1 MKFMYKLL
9 IISAC
14 CIAMLAFA
22 VEKLSVSELLD
33 KYAANQSKLKSFV
46 IKSELK
52 ETSITEDGTD
62 SRSMIKS
69 KIIEFRYEDDGGNF
83 RAYYCPKDVHS
94 GVDGSLV
101 PADRQNRYLYLWDR
115 KRYIEHYKEQ
125 TLNDSNVFV
134 SFNTKE
140 MKDAITRGYFGA
152 GSVLGFL
159 YGDVER
165 FDSILK
171 QADSTS
177 VRDELE
183 RVGSGDC
190 YVIDA
195 KTKHGTYTIWLDP
208 EHGYGIAKA
217 YVHRGPKDLRWGRPL
232 DSYKFAPYDS
242 DTFSI
247 RNVRFESKED
257 IWVPME
263 ADFRIDSKGP
273 NSAETIDIHHWV
285 TDLLLNPDH
294 DALGSFVPD
303 IENGTSVRIQE
314 APGIRYTWQEG
325 MKFVVDERD
334 GGIRYVLKEWS
345 ILVGVG
351 KPLPK
356 FEGIKLKLSAEQTK
370 NRAILL
376 CFFDINQRPSRNCV
390 RQLTQK
396 AEELKEESV
405 TIAAIQASEVT
416 EKTLNEWKKK
426 YNIPFPV
433 GAITADIEK
442 TRFAWG
448 VRSLPWLILTNSQYI
463 ISAEGF
469 GIDELDEELE
479 NIIDTEQSTHKNE
492 AMPSK
497 PAVQTGRYDSA
508 KSLLDAEAILAGWE
522 RSYAGIRTMRVSYC
536 TRLVDYQPPARNPN
550 EPPPVK
556 YMHVERVEQGN
567 RFHLRYSTAEDGFD
581 RPESLMEHAFDGKI
595 TREYWG
601 STKHGSIVAGLIGRN
616 TETMNDLKVY
626 MLLRRRLVGSRN
638 ASGTYLIEDPNSKP
652 DLSRTLSYAIPRSM
666 ISVLPKLEYV
676 GSQLCHVIEVT
687 VPGKD
692 HKGIPRQIKQLF
704 WIAHDKGMCLM
715 KYQWYWDNRFDREI
729 KVEQIAMAKMD
740 GTDVWYPK
748 KAYRTIFSDEFGT
761 TKYELTVTEFIPNV
775 EVDEKTFRFDFPKG
789 TDVFDRVR
797 GIAGVDLPK
806 EPLSLVGKPLPLLR
820 SFNLKSNADQSKGK
834 MILVCFWD
842 MEQRPSWNCIM
853 RLARQAEQLK
863 QKDVTV
869 VAVQASEVNEST
881 LNDWLKEYN
890 IPFPVGMVQGDVE
903 KSHFTWGVRS
913 LPWLILSNRKQIVRA
928 EGFALTELG
937 EKMSAIAQ
945 KRTE

>member
-14 CIAMLAFA
+14 CIAMPAFA

-134 SFNTKE
+134 SFNTKD

-195 KTKHGTYTIWLDP
+195 KTKHGTYTIWLDT
-208 EHGYGIAKA
+208 EHDYGIAKA

-334 GGIRYVLKEWS
+334 GGIRYVPKEWS

-376 CFFDINQRPSRNCV
+376 CFFDMNQRPSRNCV

-508 KSLLDAEAILAGWE
+508 KSFLDAEAILAGWE
-522 RSYAGIRTMRVSYC
+522 SSYAGIRTMRVSYC
-536 TRLVDYQPPARNPN
+536 TRLVDYQPPANNPD

-556 YMHVERVEQGN
+556 YQHIERVEDGK
-567 RFHLRYSTAEDGFD
+567 RYHIRYSIAEDGFD
-581 RPESLMEHAFDGKI
+581 RPESLMEHAFDGKT

-601 STKHGSIVAGLIGRN
+601 STTHGSIVSGLTGRN
-616 TETMNDLKVY
+616 VETENHLKSY
-626 MLLRRRLVGSRN
+626 MLLKTHPTPAFLKDE
-638 ASGTYLIEDPNSKP
+638 YPNGVPELALMLK
-652 DLSRTLSYAIPRSM
+652 LGITRGIVIVR
-666 ISVLPKLEYV
+666 PKLESV
-676 GSQLCHVIEVT
+676 SGQSCHVIELT
-687 VPGKD
+687 GHGKD
-692 HKGIPRQIKQLF
+692 HQGIPRQIKQLF
-704 WIAHDKGMCLM
+704 WMAHNKGMCLM
-715 KYQWYWDNRFDREI
+715 KYQWYWDNRLDREI
-729 KVEQIAMAKMD
+729 KVEQIAMAKID

-748 KAYRTIFSDEFGT
+748 KAYRTIFSDEIGT
-761 TKYELTVTEFIPNV
+761 IKYELTVTEFIPNV
-775 EVDEKTFRFDFPKG
+775 EVDGKTFRFDFPKG

-806 EPLSLVGKPLPLLR
+806 EPPSLVGKPLPELKDLR
-820 SFNLKSNADQSKGK
+820 IDLSPADVSDK

-842 MEQRPSWNCIM
+842 MQQRPSRNCI
-853 RLARQAEQLK
+853 RELAKRAEELK
-863 QKDVTV
+863 EKGVAV
-869 VAVQASEVNEST
+869 IAVQASKVDENE
-881 LNDWLKEYN
+881 LNEWVKKYN